1 MTQANER
8 VMKGA
13 LVLSLVATVS
23 AQCTLND
30 DDDGWSN
37 SSQTNATSVNCRVGT
52 QRDALVTF
60 GVTFLIGLMDVEA
73 MIATFDANKARCFL
87 EHDRERLLAVVEAGF
102 GDIYAFNQSVKALMQ
117 KPAKVR
123 V

>member
-1 MTQANER
+1 MDKACIDQTSIDANLAALPVFLSGCESL
-8 VMKGA
+8 
-13 LVLSLVATVS
+13 LVLAGATYPSRLWCIVE
-23 AQCTLND
+23 LF
-30 DDDGWSN
+30 
-37 SSQTNATSVNCRVGT
+37 VFLRVGHS
-52 QRDALVTF
+52 RDRIDIRPL
-60 GVTFLIGLMDVEA
+60 GDEDVEA